1 MRFEH
6 VDFAYA
12 ADAEQLVLADFDLHI
27 TPGETVALVG
37 RTGAGKSTVARLL
50 TRFYDVKHGS
60 IQIDGHDVRD
70 VTLASLR
77 ANVGVVLD
85 EPFLFSASVRDNIA
99 YGKPSADLDEIVAAA
114 KAAGAH
120 EFITHLADG
129 YDTVVGERGYTLSG
143 GQRQRIAIAR
153 TLLVNPPI
161 MVLDDATSAIDVQVE
176 QRIHAGLRVQ
186 MEGRTTLI
194 IAHRLS
200 TISLADRVVLLD
212 QHKIVADG
220 THAELL
226 ETTPL
231 YAEVLAQAGEF
242 EREADAEE
250 AEQEAGA
257 GRRRGTGRARR
268 PAAAGP
274 ARLGARR
281 RPVMMFG
288 GGGGG
293 GFGGPGGAQASAAS
307 GLPFAGIP
315 HELQD
320 GVDKLLATEPEYAEP
335 DIVFSQNSSE
345 RELKRLSLWRLLT
358 KYPGMLALAGFL
370 VVVIAVASQVGPTL
384 TEYAI
389 NNGMAKARHF
399 NFAVVVGAA
408 IAYLVFVVITALAQR
423 FQVQVTGRLAAWVMN
438 DLRVKVFAH
447 LQRLSLGFFTE
458 EKAGVVMSRMTS
470 DIENLQQ
477 LLQDGLSQ
485 LAIQGLTMVVITV
498 ILFTTN
504 VRLAFITVVLILP
517 ALVAASVWFKR
528 ASERGYDRVRDGI
541 ANVLADLSESLHG
554 VRIVTAHNR
563 QRQNVIHHRN
573 VVGDYRDANN
583 YTARINAIY
592 GPGTQLLG
600 VLGQAVLL
608 AIGGSMVVDHTLS
621 LGALVAFFLYLN
633 RFFQPIQLL
642 VQQYNTYQQGQASV
656 NKLRALVDTEPEVT
670 EAPDAVDLPPI
681 EGEITFDHLS
691 FGYDPDRL
699 VIEDVDL
706 TVAPGET
713 VAFVGPTGAGKS
725 TLAKLVTRF
734 YDPTVGRV
742 LIDGYDLRDV
752 TMHSLRSQLGV
763 VPQEPFLFA
772 GTIGDNIAFA
782 RPDATDAEIH
792 EAVDRVGLT
801 DVVERMPNGLD
812 TVVHERGQTLS
823 SGERQLLALARAF
836 LAHPRVLVLDEA
848 TSNLDLQSETKI
860 EAALDVLLENRTA
873 ILIAHRLSTAMRA
886 DRIVVVD
893 LGRIVEVG
901 THDELVAAGGRYAE
915 MYATWV
921 RQSELD
927 EHAPAEAGV

>member
-1 MRFEH
+1 
-6 VDFAYA
+6 
-12 ADAEQLVLADFDLHI
+12 
-27 TPGETVALVG
+27 
-37 RTGAGKSTVARLL
+37 
-50 TRFYDVKHGS
+50 
-60 IQIDGHDVRD
+60 
-70 VTLASLR
+70 
-77 ANVGVVLD
+77 
-85 EPFLFSASVRDNIA
+85 
-99 YGKPSADLDEIVAAA
+99 
-114 KAAGAH
+114 
-120 EFITHLADG
+120 
-129 YDTVVGERGYTLSG
+129 
-143 GQRQRIAIAR
+143 
-153 TLLVNPPI
+153 
-161 MVLDDATSAIDVQVE
+161 
-176 QRIHAGLRVQ
+176 
-186 MEGRTTLI
+186 
-194 IAHRLS
+194 
-200 TISLADRVVLLD
+200 
-212 QHKIVADG
+212 
-220 THAELL
+220 
-226 ETTPL
+226 
-231 YAEVLAQAGEF
+231 
-242 EREADAEE
+242 
-250 AEQEAGA
+250 
-257 GRRRGTGRARR
+257 
-268 PAAAGP
+268 
-274 ARLGARR
+274 
-281 RPVMMFG
+281 MMFG

-293 GFGGPGGAQASAAS
+293 GFGGPGGVQASAAS

-345 RELKRLSLWRLLT
+345 AELKRLSLWRLLT
-358 KYPGMLALAGFL
+358 KYPGLLALAGVL
-370 VVVIAVASQVGPTL
+370 VVVVAVASQVGPTL

-389 NNGMAKARHF
+389 NHGLTGPPDGHF
-399 NFAVVVGAA
+399 DFAVVVGAA
-408 IAYLVFVVITALAQR
+408 IAYLVFVVITAMAQR

-498 ILFTTN
+498 ILFATN

-517 ALVAASVWFKR
+517 ALIAASVWFKR

-541 ANVLADLSESLHG
+541 AHVLADLSESLHG

-563 QRQNVIHHRN
+563 QRHNVIHHRN

-608 AIGGSMVVDHTLS
+608 AVGGSMVVNHTLT

-656 NKLRALVDTEPEVT
+656 NKLRDLVDTEPEVR
-670 EAPDAVDLPPI
+670 EAPDAAQLPPI
-681 EGEITFDHLS
+681 EGEIVFDHLS
-691 FGYDPDRL
+691 FGYTPDRL

-706 TVAPGET
+706 RVAPGET

-782 RPDATDAEIH
+782 RPDASDEEIH
-792 EAVDRVGLT
+792 EAVDKVGLT

-860 EAALDVLLENRTA
+860 ENALDVLLENRTA

-893 LGRIVEVG
+893 LGRIIEVG
-901 THDELVAAGGRYAE
+901 THDELVASGGRYAE

-921 RQSELD
+921 RQSERD
-927 EHAPAEAGV
+927 EHAPAEAGA

>member
-1 MRFEH
+1 
-6 VDFAYA
+6 
-12 ADAEQLVLADFDLHI
+12 
-27 TPGETVALVG
+27 
-37 RTGAGKSTVARLL
+37 
-50 TRFYDVKHGS
+50 
-60 IQIDGHDVRD
+60 
-70 VTLASLR
+70 
-77 ANVGVVLD
+77 
-85 EPFLFSASVRDNIA
+85 
-99 YGKPSADLDEIVAAA
+99 
-114 KAAGAH
+114 
-120 EFITHLADG
+120 
-129 YDTVVGERGYTLSG
+129 
-143 GQRQRIAIAR
+143 
-153 TLLVNPPI
+153 
-161 MVLDDATSAIDVQVE
+161 
-176 QRIHAGLRVQ
+176 
-186 MEGRTTLI
+186 
-194 IAHRLS
+194 
-200 TISLADRVVLLD
+200 
-212 QHKIVADG
+212 
-220 THAELL
+220 
-226 ETTPL
+226 
-231 YAEVLAQAGEF
+231 
-242 EREADAEE
+242 
-250 AEQEAGA
+250 
-257 GRRRGTGRARR
+257 
-268 PAAAGP
+268 
-274 ARLGARR
+274 
-281 RPVMMFG
+281 MMFG

-293 GFGGPGGAQASAAS
+293 GFGGPGGAQASAAN

-315 HELQD
+315 HELQA

-335 DIVFSQNSSE
+335 DIVFSQTSSE
-345 RELKRLSLWRLLT
+345 LELKRLSLWRLLT
-358 KYPGMLALAGFL
+358 KYPGRLALAGVL
-370 VVVIAVASQVGPTL
+370 VVVIAVASQVGPSL
-384 TEYAI
+384 TEYAV
-389 NNGMAKARHF
+389 NNGLTKGHF

-408 IAYLVFVVITALAQR
+408 IAYLVFVIITALAQR
-423 FQVQVTGRLAAWVMN
+423 SQVRVTGRLAAWVMN

-498 ILFTTN
+498 ILFTIN
-504 VRLAFITVVLILP
+504 VELALITVALILP
-517 ALVAASVWFKR
+517 ALFLASVWFKR
-528 ASERGYDRVRDGI
+528 ASERGYDKVRDGI
-541 ANVLADLSESLHG
+541 ASVLADLSESLHG

-563 QRQNVIHHRN
+563 QRHNVIHHRN

-583 YTARINAIY
+583 YTARVNAIY

-608 AIGGSMVVDHTLS
+608 GIGGDMVINHTLT
-621 LGALVAFFLYLN
+621 LGGLLAFFLYLN

-656 NKLRALVDTEPEVT
+656 NKLRDLVDTEPEVR
-670 EAPDAVDLPPI
+670 EAADAVDLPPI
-681 EGEITFDHLS
+681 EGAISFDHVS
-691 FGYDPDRL
+691 FGYVPDRL

-706 TVAPGET
+706 QVAPGET

-742 LIDGYDLRDV
+742 LIDGHDLRDV

-782 RPDATDAEIH
+782 RPDASDEEIH
-792 EAVDRVGLT
+792 EAIDKVGLT
-801 DVVERMPNGLD
+801 DVVDRMPNGLD

-860 EAALDVLLENRTA
+860 ENALDVLLENRTA

-893 LGRIVEVG
+893 EGRVIEVG
-901 THDELVAAGGRYAE
+901 SHNELVALGGRYAE

-921 RQSELD
+921 SQSDLAQHETSELG
-927 EHAPAEAGV
+927 A